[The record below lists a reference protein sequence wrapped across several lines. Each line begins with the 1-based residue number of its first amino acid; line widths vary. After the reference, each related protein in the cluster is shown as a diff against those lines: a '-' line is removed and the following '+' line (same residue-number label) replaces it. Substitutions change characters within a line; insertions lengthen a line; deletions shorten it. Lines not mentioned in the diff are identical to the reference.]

1 MSAKRTVKSS
11 PRPKT
16 ISKVPTHGRANL
28 ARLRRVT
35 DREID
40 RTSPEELRDLPDD
53 FWDDAVPVL
62 PSGKVPI
69 SLRVDVDVL
78 EFFRESGPKYQSRM
92 NAVLR
97 SFMERTST
105 PAREKAKRRVSSR
118 GNR

>member
-1 MSAKRTVKSS
+1 MSAKRIVKSS
-11 PRPKT
+11 PRRKT
-16 ISKVPTHGRANL
+16 PSKVPTVGQANL
-28 ARLRRVT
+28 AKLRRLS

-40 RTSPEELRDLPDD
+40 RTSPDELRDLPKH
-53 FWDDAVPVL
+53 FWDEAVPVL

-105 PAREKAKRRVSSR
+105 SRERTKRRVAGSPNTR
-118 GNR
+118 